1 MPEPQRSPRSAPKKT
16 HQDSGDARYRISR
29 KGSVYNILGPD
40 GRIFAKYKSAS
51 VVGPRWE
58 ELTHTPWPY
67 ESSAYESGLRLW
79 ELGLIER
86 RQVGQ
91 RRPSLDAAPVDAPP
105 PREPDPVP
113 EPEPEPEPPAQ
124 DKPAPDPAPQA
135 AVIGAQL
142 ELLSVRAPEPAPPEP
157 EANDPPAPDDPPR
170 ERPQA
175 YRVIQPDAPP
185 VVRTAPLPLGLPA
198 PRIDLDQQRAMIDS
212 LRKDP
217 SRLFEP
223 DMRRTLQTEIE
234 YHLPLA
240 AWAAYLLRL
249 LDRYERR
256 QRRQSARRTDWQ
268 TIMHKHIAWQE
279 QRQQAAAHV

>member
-1 MPEPQRSPRSAPKKT
+1 MPDPQRSPSLTPRTS
-16 HQDSGDARYRISR
+16 HQPSGEDRYRISR
-29 KGSVYNILGPD
+29 KGSLYNILGPD
-40 GRIFAKYKSAS
+40 GRVFSKYKSAG

-58 ELTHTPWPY
+58 ELTYTPWPY
-67 ESSAYESGLRLW
+67 DSSAYESGLRLW

-91 RRPSLDAAPVDAPP
+91 RRPSLDAAPADAPP
-105 PREPDPVP
+105 PREPAPVP
-113 EPEPEPEPPAQ
+113 EPEPPAPA
-124 DKPAPDPAPQA
+124 KPAPDPAPDPVPQA

-142 ELLSVRAPEPAPPEP
+142 ALLSVAEPEPASPEP
-157 EANDPPAPDDPPR
+157 AEAPADPPR
-170 ERPQA
+170 ERPQS
-175 YRVIQPDAPP
+175 YRVIDQPAAQP
-185 VVRTAPLPLGLPA
+185 VPRPAPLPLSLPA
-198 PRIDLDQQRAMIDS
+198 PRIDLDHQRAMIAS

-217 SRLFEP
+217 ARLFEP

-256 QRRQSARRTDWQ
+256 QRRHSARRQDWQ

-279 QRQQAAAHV
+279 QRQQAAARV

>member
-1 MPEPQRSPRSAPKKT
+1 MLVPDPQRSPSQTPRTS
-16 HQDSGDARYRISR
+16 HQPSGEDRYRISR
-29 KGSVYNILGPD
+29 KGSLYNILGPD
-40 GRIFAKYKSAS
+40 GRIFAKYKSAG

-67 ESSAYESGLRLW
+67 DSSAYESGLRLW

-91 RRPSLDAAPVDAPP
+91 RRPSLDAAPADAPP
-105 PREPDPVP
+105 PRDP
-113 EPEPEPEPPAQ
+113 A
-124 DKPAPDPAPQA
+124 PAPDPVPQA

-142 ELLSVRAPEPAPPEP
+142 ALLSVAEPEPAPPEP
-157 EANDPPAPDDPPR
+157 AEAPADPPR

-175 YRVIQPDAPP
+175 YRVINQPAAQP
-185 VVRTAPLPLGLPA
+185 VPRPALLPLGLPA
-198 PRIDLDQQRAMIDS
+198 PRIDLDHQRAMIDS

-217 SRLFEP
+217 ARLFEP

-256 QRRQSARRTDWQ
+256 QRRQSARRQDWQ

-279 QRQQAAAHV
+279 QRQQAAARV